1 MLVIGSVGGL
11 LPSPYVRD
19 RKEAHE
25 AVHVHA
31 RREPLGKRRF
41 NVGRRLRRRANV
53 ESALDLDWQVSGA

>member
-25 AVHVHA
+25 AVQVHV
-31 RREPLGKRRF
+31 RREPSNKRRL
-41 NVGRRLRRRANV
+41 NVGQRRRRRANV
-53 ESALDLDWQVSGA
+53 ESAFALDWQVSGA